1 MNKQPSKIKSKEV
14 NDLVQRMMWRY
25 RPIQA
30 NCEKPTLEGT
40 LICHLNLLQ
49 SVIMRRAN
57 SAADVE
63 GLTFQQW
70 LALGAI
76 AHKGEEGIR
85 HSELGDTLRL
95 SKAPVTGMVDRL
107 ERSQWVVRKPDAEDR
122 RAARIVVTEAGVEAW
137 LRAQYSI
144 RASSQELF
152 ASLDEDEKYQLLS
165 MLGSLLD
172 KATEGEEIPGFVADH
187 HSAGVKI

>member
-1 MNKQPSKIKSKEV
+1 MSKETTKTKVV
-14 NDLVQRMMWRY
+14 NDLVRRMMWRF
-25 RPIQA
+25 RPCQA
-30 NCEKPTLEGT
+30 KSDKPTLEGT

-70 LALGAI
+70 LALGAV
-76 AHKGEEGIR
+76 AHRGDAGIR
-85 HSELGDTLRL
+85 HSELGEALLL

-107 ERSQWVVRKPDAEDR
+107 ERAHWAIRKPDEEDR
-122 RAARIVVTEAGVEAW
+122 RASRVVVTEEGIKAW
-137 LRAQYSI
+137 QRAQSSI
-144 RASSQELF
+144 RASSKELF
-152 ASLDEDEKYQLLS
+152 ANLDEEEKYQLLS

-172 KATEGEEIPGFVADH
+172 KVAESDDIPGFLADH
-187 HSAGVKI
+187 HPSGEKL